1 MSNLIRFGILSF
13 AHYHG
18 NFWAEA
24 INQSPD
30 AILIGVWDDDAQRG
44 REKAQY
50 YNTRYWSDL
59 APLLRE
65 CDAVGITSETI
76 KHAPLVEEAAAAGV
90 HILCEKPMAATLEDC
105 DRIQQA
111 VRAAGVVYMQNFP
124 KRFDPVNH
132 ELVQMVHRGDLGQIA
147 LVRVRHANFHFLE
160 VEGQQWFIDP
170 VLCGGGALLD
180 EGIHAADFL
189 LWLLGEPEKVY
200 AMISDGT
207 LNLPVDDTAIAIFT
221 FPSGTLAEISTG
233 GTLWAS
239 EQSIE
244 VYGTG
249 GSAILS
255 GVDLASRDF
264 SNAPYLKVSR
274 RGAERG
280 IWEGSNTVPFFK
292 QGNFHQQGPLH
303 FIECLRDNKVPA
315 VGLEVGRKSVEMIV
329 AAYRAAESG
338 QSQMMDFSQGR
349 Q

>member
-1 MSNLIRFGILSF
+1 MSDTIRFGILSF

-24 INQSPD
+24 INQSTD
-30 AILIGVWDDDAQRG
+30 ATLVGIWDDDAQRG
-44 REKAQY
+44 RERAQY
-50 YNTRYWSDL
+50 YHTRYWSDL

-76 KHAPLVEEAAAAGV
+76 RHAPLVEEAAAADV

-132 ELVQMVHRGDLGQIA
+132 ELVEMVHRGDLGQIA
-147 LVRVRHANFHFLE
+147 LVRVRHANFHFME

-170 VLCGGGALLD
+170 ILCGGGALLD

-189 LWLLGEPEKVY
+189 LWLLGEPERVF
-200 AMISDGT
+200 AMVSDST

-244 VYGTG
+244 VYGTE

-264 SNAPYLKVSR
+264 SSAPYLKVFHR
-274 RGAERG
+274 DGVRGT
-280 IWEGSNTVPFFK
+280 WEGSKTVPFFR

-303 FIECLRDNKVPA
+303 FIDCLRNNKAPM
-315 VGLEVGRKSVEMIV
+315 VGPDEGRKSVDMIL

-338 QSQMMDFSQGR
+338 QSQKIDFSTG
-349 Q
+349 

>member
-1 MSNLIRFGILSF
+1 MSDMIRFGILSF

-24 INQSPD
+24 INESPD
-30 AILIGVWDDDAQRG
+30 ATLVGVWDDDAQRG
-44 REKAQY
+44 RERAEH

-65 CDAVGITSETI
+65 CDALGITSETV
-76 KHAPLVEEAAAAGV
+76 KHAPLVEEAATAGV

-105 DRIQQA
+105 DCIQRA

-124 KRFDPVNH
+124 KRYDPVNH
-132 ELVQMVHRGDLGQIA
+132 ELVKMVQGGELGRIA
-147 LVRVRHANFHFLE
+147 MVRVRHANFHFLE
-160 VEGQQWFIDP
+160 VEGRQWFIDP

-189 LWLLGEPEKVY
+189 LWLLGEPGSVY
-200 AMISDGT
+200 AVVSDSV
-207 LNLPVDDTAIAIFT
+207 LNLPVDDTAIAVFT
-221 FPSGTLAEISTG
+221 YPSGTLAEIATG
-233 GTLWAS
+233 GTLLAS

-244 VYGTG
+244 VYGTE
-249 GSAILS
+249 GSVLLS

-264 SNAPYLKVSR
+264 STKPYLKVFR

-280 IWEGSNTVPFFK
+280 TWEGSETVPFFK
-292 QGNFHQQGPLH
+292 RGNFHQQGPLH
-303 FIECLRDNKVPA
+303 FIECLRTGKEPL
-315 VGLEVGRKSVEMIV
+315 VGLEGGRKSLEMIL

-338 QSQMMDFSQGR
+338 QPQKIEFS
-349 Q
+349 